1 MAKYSLD
8 EGRRLVS
15 AARSSIE
22 LFLKDPRFEPEMVK
36 STLKEFSKP
45 DGVFVTL
52 RHYPNEVVRGHA
64 GFSEPIAPLGESLV
78 EAAIAAAFG
87 DQRFVPLSHRELD
100 DVVIEIDI
108 ISKIEKIG
116 GSEANRLKRLSLGR
130 NGIIVR
136 HGTNKGILMPEF
148 PVRHRLSKQQ
158 ALEEACIH
166 AKLPESYWKQPSVEV
181 LYFTSQHFIEETPSG
196 RVNEMVMNKLHV
208 PRRGAANS

>member
-1 MAKYSLD
+1 MTKYSLD

-22 LFLKDPRFEPEMVK
+22 LFLKDPRFEPEMIK

-64 GFSEPIAPLGESLV
+64 GFSEPVAPLGESLV

-87 DQRFVPLSHRELD
+87 DQRFVPVSHRELD
-100 DVVIEIDI
+100 DLVIELDI
-108 ISKIEKIG
+108 ISKMQKVNG
-116 GSEANRLKRLSLGR
+116 EANRIRRLSLGR
-130 NGIIVR
+130 DGIIIR
-136 HGTNKGILMPEF
+136 HGTNKGIIMPEF
-148 PVRHRLSKQQ
+148 PVRHKLSKQQ
-158 ALEEACIH
+158 VLEEACIH

-181 LYFTSQHFIEETPSG
+181 FYFTSQRFVEETPSG
-196 RVNEMVMNKLHV
+196 RVNEMVMNKL
-208 PRRGAANS
+208 PARRRGAANS